1 MKRFVSAFLT
11 VLLLFSLVGCGGTES
26 AETPSEPLR
35 IGALKGPTGMGLA
48 PLMDDE
54 SYAFTLA
61 GSADELTPKL
71 VKGEL
76 DLACVPANLAAV
88 LYNNTDGAVQ
98 VAAVNTLGVLYIVAN
113 GASVQS
119 VEDLAGRTIYAAGK
133 GATPEYTLRYI
144 LSKYNIKATVEWKS
158 EHAECVAALLQD
170 ENAVALLP
178 QPFAT
183 SAVMQ
188 NENARIALDLNELWE
203 DLGDRGALITG
214 CIVVRREVAEQRDE
228 ALNAFLDAYAASV
241 SWVNENASDAAALM
255 EQHGII
261 KAAVA
266 EQALPYC
273 HIVCIRGEEMKAQ
286 LAGYLSVLA
295 AQNSKAVGGKLPD
308 EDFYYFK

>member
-144 LSKYNIKATVEWKS
+144 LSEYNIEATVEWKS
-158 EHAECVAALLQD
+158 EHAECVAALLQN

-188 NENARIALDLNELWE
+188 NENARIALDLNQLWE
-203 DLGDRGALITG
+203 GLGDRGALITG
-214 CIVVRREVAEQRDE
+214 CIVVRRELAEQRGE

>member
-1 MKRFVSAFLT
+1 MKRIISLFLT
-11 VLLLFSLVGCGGTES
+11 VLLLLSLVGCGGTES

-54 SYAFTLA
+54 RYAFTLA

-144 LSKYNIKATVEWKS
+144 LSEYNIEATVEWKS

-188 NENARIALDLNELWE
+188 NEHARIALDLNQLWE

-214 CIVVRREVAEQRDE
+214 CIVVRRELAEQRGE

-241 SWVNENASDAAALM
+241 SWVNENTADAAALM

>member
-11 VLLLFSLVGCGGTES
+11 VLLLFSLAGCGGTES

-113 GASVQS
+113 DASVQS

-144 LSKYNIKATVEWKS
+144 LSEYNIEATVEWKS

-214 CIVVRREVAEQRDE
+214 CIVVRRELAEQRGE

>member
-11 VLLLFSLVGCGGTES
+11 VLLLFSLAGCGGTES

-61 GSADELTPKL
+61 GSADELTPLL

-113 GASVQS
+113 DASVQS

-144 LSKYNIKATVEWKS
+144 LSEYNIKATVEWKS

-188 NENARIALDLNELWE
+188 NENARIALDLNQLWE

-214 CIVVRREVAEQRDE
+214 CIVVRRETRSEE
-228 ALNAFLDAYAASV
+228 LNAFLTRYAEAV
-241 SWVNENASDAAALM
+241 NWVNANATEAAKLM
-255 EQHGII
+255 ERHDII

-295 AQNSKAVGGKLPD
+295 AQTSKAVGGKLPD

>member
-1 MKRFVSAFLT
+1 MKRFVAAFLT

-88 LYNNTDGAVQ
+88 LYNNTGGAVQ
-98 VAAVNTLGVLYIVAN
+98 VAAVNTLGVLYVVAN

-119 VEDLAGRTIYAAGK
+119 VEDLAGRTICAAGK

-144 LSKYNIKATVEWKS
+144 LSEYNIEATVEWKS

-188 NENARIALDLNELWE
+188 NENARIALDLNQLWE

-214 CIVVRREVAEQRDE
+214 CIVVRREVAEQRGE
-228 ALNAFLDAYAASV
+228 ALNAFLEDYAASV